1 MCGTYSTAGSVI
13 RDTRAWA
20 IGVGGE
26 GNKGGVIVEGSVG
39 TDVERKGVEEEEEV
53 EEEEDDEGEIV
64 RIRGPY
70 TWVRVIC
77 I

>member
-1 MCGTYSTAGSVI
+1 M
-13 RDTRAWA
+13 
-20 IGVGGE
+20 
-26 GNKGGVIVEGSVG
+26 IVEGSVG

-70 TWVRVIC
+70 T
-77 I
+77 